1 MASNSGDRP
10 LRSPEEMLAAAKT
23 RGRELKRRRRLA
35 IGAAACLAGAG
46 ALAGVGVNVFAH
58 SHSRAVVIDGGGSA
72 TAAICRA
79 GGPPK
84 PGVARVGASVSFGQL
99 PAGYRAVPGA
109 GYVGGNEAVVA
120 TPGGKQLSRARL
132 EVALSFDMTQP
143 AGPNSTTVLVEG
155 HPASLSFHP
164 DTGPVAPGQTTVLW
178 SPGPGAQILV
188 SGQAMPEAQVVSA
201 ARSVIYHQGV
211 NAGAIGDLGPAIPRS
226 QAITIAGAAGSGGT
240 PQRVV
245 TWFTDGTEFV
255 QAEQRNGG
263 GKGGTIETQMV
274 QQNPPLWVVAMFG
287 NFPDTGSTA
296 YTNGPNGGTGHVNV
310 AVINAVTG
318 FSFETSQSPDAA
330 IPGDFVS
337 LTDHSTAQPCPS
349 PSPTEPNLQPPQPS
363 TPNPAIPTLVANV
376 TQRGYDGDSLA
387 LQLAD
392 GTTDGLTGGDTAYI
406 PGEQSVLVG
415 PIVQYGQA
423 WSEVYP
429 YTEVGATTI
438 VRLDPRGDQAEAVG
452 NGDGQPLSLYMI
464 NRDVH
469 LRVGT
474 LITTAGPITTG
485 TPAGLAVGTIAS
497 FTPATGDHPPT
508 ATITP
513 TPTGTP
519 ATVTVLKQ
527 NPAQAP

>member
-10 LRSPEEMLAAAKT
+10 LRSAEEMLAAAKT
-23 RGRELKRRRRLA
+23 RGRELKRWRRLA

-46 ALAGVGVNVFAH
+46 ALAGVGLNVFAH
-58 SHSRAVVIDGGGSA
+58 AHSRAVVIDGGGSA

-99 PAGYRAVPGA
+99 PASYRTVPGA

-120 TPGGKQLSRARL
+120 TPGGKPAIAGEARGGTELRFDSTSRTELDDGARRGPPCL
-132 EVALSFDMTQP
+132 GSRFTPTP
-143 AGPNSTTVLVEG
+143 ARWRRAKPQCCGLR
-155 HPASLSFHP
+155 
-164 DTGPVAPGQTTVLW
+164 
-178 SPGPGAQILV
+178 GPGAQILV

-263 GKGGTIETQMV
+263 SKGGTIETQMV

-330 IPGDFVS
+330 IPGEFVS

-376 TQRGYDGDSLA
+376 TQRGYDGDRLA
-387 LQLAD
+387 LQLAV

-438 VRLDPRGDQAEAVG
+438 VRLDPQGDQAEAVG

-497 FTPATGDHPPT
+497 FTPATGDHPP
-508 ATITP
+508 P
-513 TPTGTP
+513 PP
-519 ATVTVLKQ
+519 SPQLQ
-527 NPAQAP
+527 QALRRQSPS